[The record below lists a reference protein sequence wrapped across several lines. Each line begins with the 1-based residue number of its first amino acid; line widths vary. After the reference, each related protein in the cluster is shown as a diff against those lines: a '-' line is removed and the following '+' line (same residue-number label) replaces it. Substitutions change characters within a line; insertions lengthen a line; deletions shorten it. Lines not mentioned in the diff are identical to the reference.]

1 MNLSVRGGM
10 KYQKMLRLVVVNTE
24 FVKCVL
30 SRLRGFES
38 TAALKN
44 VGLRQE
50 KMVRTKLT
58 LFFIKISNTLLTH
71 LF

>member
-24 FVKCVL
+24 FIKCVL

-38 TAALKN
+38 IAALKN

-50 KMVRTKLT
+50 KMD
-58 LFFIKISNTLLTH
+58 
-71 LF
+71 